1 MSNDKPLVSI
11 FVISYNGKDFLRQA
25 IESFLAQTYG
35 NIEICVSDDG
45 STDGTREI
53 LLEYKT
59 QLGERF
65 KYNIN
70 EKNLGITKNSNKCLE
85 LCNGE
90 YIAYCG
96 GDDLFL
102 PEKIE
107 KQVNLMM
114 TYKDASACFSDAEIF
129 DSISNRCIS
138 LLSMQNK
145 KYLQFKSDVRDVIM
159 KGCFFGACTVMVRT
173 TQIHKFDE
181 RLIVASDWFQIV
193 QILNKSKGQLYYI
206 DEVLSRYRR
215 HDKNITN
222 HPENKISQGEI
233 DYIIAYN
240 ILLITYPKYYKYI
253 KTGLAARYR
262 VLGRYINPFYYWL
275 AFKTNPFEYKN
286 LISLLLA
293 KLKGKIT

>member
-181 RLIVASDWFQIV
+181 RLIV
-193 QILNKSKGQLYYI
+193 
-206 DEVLSRYRR
+206 
-215 HDKNITN
+215 
-222 HPENKISQGEI
+222 EI
-233 DYIIAYN
+233 
-240 ILLITYPKYYKYI
+240 
-253 KTGLAARYR
+253 
-262 VLGRYINPFYYWL
+262 GR
-275 AFKTNPFEYKN
+275 AHV
-286 LISLLLA
+286 
-293 KLKGKIT
+293 